1 MPTRRKKEEES
12 KQNSKDEPIVI
23 VEEEEEENNKESKE
37 ETPLRDEGI
46 KDELKEE
53 TRVIQDLEQGDEDV
67 EEEDNL

>member
-1 MPTRRKKEEES
+1 MPTQQEEES
-12 KQNSKDEPIVI
+12 KQNSKDEAIVI
-23 VEEEEEENNKESKE
+23 VEEEEENNKESKE

-53 TRVIQDLEQGDEDV
+53 TRVVQDIEQGDEDL

>member
-1 MPTRRKKEEES
+1 MPTRRKKEES
-12 KQNSKDEPIVI
+12 KQNSKGEPIVI

-37 ETPLRDEGI
+37 ETPLKDEGI